1 MRKLYVLSIL
11 GSLGISACSGDEG
24 TDPPAPP
31 PTATGGTA
39 AGGAGGKATGGVST
53 GGTSTGGVATG
64 GVATG
69 GVGTGGSTGGAPP
82 IAGGG
87 AGGAKGGTGGMPAS
101 GGGAGKAMGG
111 GGAGGGGAG
120 AGGTAA
126 GGGGK
131 GGGGAGG
138 SVGGAAGGGSGG
150 APAATFGAVA
160 DLLGKR
166 CATPDTGCHG
176 AKQNFHPKFNMDDM
190 LRSRLLASPSGSGV
204 DDVCK
209 SWTLVV
215 PNMPEKS
222 LLLAIVGADDAAR
235 MGCAKRMPDGCVP
248 GGGGGKA
255 ACLTDAEIMLI
266 RNWITAGAP
275 Q

>member
-1 MRKLYVLSIL
+1 VYADMRKLYVLSIL
-11 GSLGISACSGDEG
+11 GSLGISACSGEEG
-24 TDPPAPP
+24 TSNPPPP
-31 PTATGGTA
+31 PTTGGTA

-82 IAGGG
+82 VGGGGAGGKATGGAPAAGGG
-87 AGGAKGGTGGMPAS
+87 AGGAL
-101 GGGAGKAMGG
+101 GG

-138 SVGGAAGGGSGG
+138 AVGGAGGGGSGG
-150 APAATFGAVA
+150 GATATFGAVA

-166 CATPDTGCHG
+166 CASDATKCHG
-176 AKQNFHPKFNMDDM
+176 ATQTFHPKFNNDAG
-190 LRSRLLASPSGSGV
+190 LRSRLLAAPSGSGV
-204 DDVCK
+204 EDVCK
-209 SWTLVV
+209 SQTLVV

-222 LLLAIVGADDAAR
+222 LLVAVLGADDGPR
-235 MGCAKRMPDGCVP
+235 MGCGKRMPLDC
-248 GGGGGKA
+248 GGGGSP
-255 ACLTDAEIMLI
+255 CLTDAEIMTI
-266 RNWITAGAP
+266 RNWIAAGAP

>member
-11 GSLGISACSGDEG
+11 GSLGIAACSADEG
-24 TDPPAPP
+24 TDPPATP
-31 PTATGGTA
+31 PTTGGAPA
-39 AGGAGGKATGGVST
+39 AGSGGSATGGVST

-69 GVGTGGSTGGAPP
+69 GVSTGGSTGGAPV
-82 IAGGG
+82 AGGG
-87 AGGAKGGTGGMPAS
+87 AGGAKGGAAPVA
-101 GGGAGKAMGG
+101 GGGAGGANGG
-111 GGAGGGGAG
+111 GGAGGGG

-150 APAATFGAVA
+150 APAVTFGAVQ

-166 CATPDTGCHG
+166 CAIANCHD
-176 AKQNFHPKFNMDDM
+176 ANSLHTKFNADAM
-190 LRSRLLASPSGSGV
+190 LRTRLLGSPSGSFV
-204 DDVCK
+204 EQECK
-209 SWTLVV
+209 SLTLVV

-222 LLLAIVGADDAAR
+222 LLVAIVGADDAAR
-235 MGCAKRMPDGCVP
+235 MGCAERMPDGC
-248 GGGGGKA
+248 GKSGN
-255 ACLTDAEIMLI
+255 CLSDAEIMLI
-266 RNWITAGAP
+266 RNWVSAGAP
-275 Q
+275 E

>member
-24 TDPPAPP
+24 TDPPTPP
-31 PTATGGTA
+31 PTTGGAPA
-39 AGGAGGKATGGVST
+39 AGSGGSATGGVST

-69 GVGTGGSTGGAPP
+69 GVSTGGSTGGTAPV
-82 IAGGG
+82 AGGG
-87 AGGAKGGTGGMPAS
+87 AGGAKGGAGGAPVAGGGS
-101 GGGAGKAMGG
+101 GGSLGG
-111 GGAGGGGAG
+111 GGAGGGGV
-120 AGGTAA
+120 GGTAA

-150 APAATFGAVA
+150 AAVTFGQVA

-166 CATPDTGCHG
+166 CGNAACHDHDG
-176 AKQNFHPKFNMDDM
+176 SEKNHTNFSNTDSM
-190 LRSRLLASPSGSGV
+190 LHARLLGMPPSGASKG
-204 DDVCK
+204 CTMQ
-209 SWTLVV
+209 TLVV

-222 LLLAIVGADDAAR
+222 LLIAMVGADNGPR
-235 MGCAKRMPDGCVP
+235 NGCASRMPFGCTP
-248 GGGGGKA
+248 NGNGDMK
-255 ACLTDAEIMLI
+255 CLTDTEIMTL
-266 RNWITAGAP
+266 RSWIAAGAP